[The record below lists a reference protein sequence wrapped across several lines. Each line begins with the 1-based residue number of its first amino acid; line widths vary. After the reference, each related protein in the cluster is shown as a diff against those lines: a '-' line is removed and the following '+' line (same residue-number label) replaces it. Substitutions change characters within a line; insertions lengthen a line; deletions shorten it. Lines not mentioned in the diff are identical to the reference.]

1 VKSSQYLVAQ
11 SIIHF
16 MPNPEQIVSGLSQL
30 SFSLA
35 LFDKNDYE

>member
-1 VKSSQYLVAQ
+1 
-11 SIIHF
+11 

-35 LFDKNDYE
+35 LFDKNEYE